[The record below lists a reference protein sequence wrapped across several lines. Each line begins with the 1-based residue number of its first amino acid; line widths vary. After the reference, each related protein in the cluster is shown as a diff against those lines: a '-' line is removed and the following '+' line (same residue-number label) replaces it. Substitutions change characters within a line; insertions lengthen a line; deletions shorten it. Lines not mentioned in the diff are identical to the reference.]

1 MRIGALEA
9 EPLALAPAAALLLL
23 LLQAARTLT
32 ESATALNAIAFLVI
46 TFLENQGS
54 SALTPGSS
62 FLYRSGFF
70 GIEPVRYVGVLTF
83 EGYTGRLRLLRDE
96 RGEIYVTVTPAH
108 ESLDE
113 LVNQRCDRHR
123 DLAFACGC
131 QPKVEI

>member
-1 MRIGALEA
+1 MTIGALEA
-9 EPLALAPAAALLLL
+9 DPLALAPALVLLLLLLLLL

-46 TFLENQGS
+46 AFLENQGS

-70 GIEPVRYVGVLTF
+70 RIEPVGHVGVLTF

-108 ESLDE
+108 ESLNE
-113 LVNQRCDRHR
+113 LMNNRSYRHR
-123 DLAFACGC
+123 NLALAR
-131 QPKVEI
+131 